1 MTKPSQA
8 QALREILSEDT
19 CHVMPCCWDGLSAKM
34 IGDAGF
40 RFSFMS
46 GFAVSASRIGA
57 PDTGL
62 ISFGEMLD
70 QGRNICAATD
80 IPIIGDGD
88 TGYGNALNVRRTVEM
103 YARAGFGA
111 VMIEDQ
117 VAPKRCGHTKGKLV
131 VERDEA
137 FNRIKAAVDAKE
149 AGADIMILARTDARH
164 GHGLEEAIDRAKG
177 FSDLGA
183 DMLFVEAPQSEDE
196 MARLTREAPGIHM
209 ANLVEGGATPILH
222 PDRLHE
228 LGYRFAAYPLT
239 LMSAAMKAI
248 QDALAVMAKR
258 EHPADALLEFADLR
272 KAVGFDAYYE
282 AEKAYTDSRN

>member
-1 MTKPSQA
+1 
-8 QALREILSEDT
+8 
-19 CHVMPCCWDGLSAKM
+19 
-34 IGDAGF
+34 
-40 RFSFMS
+40 
-46 GFAVSASRIGA
+46 
-57 PDTGL
+57 
-62 ISFGEMLD
+62 
-70 QGRNICAATD
+70 
-80 IPIIGDGD
+80 
-88 TGYGNALNVRRTVEM
+88 
-103 YARAGFGA
+103 
-111 VMIEDQ
+111 MIEDQ
-117 VAPKRCGHTKGKLV
+117 LAPKRCGHTKGKLV
-131 VERDEA
+131 VEREEA

-164 GHGLEEAIDRAKG
+164 GHGLDEAIDRAKG

-239 LMSAAMKAI
+239 LMSAAMKAV

-258 EHPADALLEFADLR
+258 EHPADALLGFADLR

>member
-1 MTKPSQA
+1 
-8 QALREILSEDT
+8 
-19 CHVMPCCWDGLSAKM
+19 
-34 IGDAGF
+34 
-40 RFSFMS
+40 
-46 GFAVSASRIGA
+46 
-57 PDTGL
+57 
-62 ISFGEMLD
+62 
-70 QGRNICAATD
+70 
-80 IPIIGDGD
+80 
-88 TGYGNALNVRRTVEM
+88 
-103 YARAGFGA
+103 
-111 VMIEDQ
+111 MIEDQ

-131 VERDEA
+131 VDRAEA

-183 DMLFVEAPQSEDE
+183 DMLFVEAPQSEAE

-222 PDRLHE
+222 PDKLHE

-248 QDALAVMAKR
+248 QDALAVMARR

-282 AEKAYTDSRN
+282 AEQAYSDSRD

>member
-1 MTKPSQA
+1 MTRPSQA

-131 VERDEA
+131 VERKEA

-183 DMLFVEAPQSEDE
+183 DMLFVEAPQSEAE

-248 QDALAVMAKR
+248 QDALAVMARR
-258 EHPADALLEFADLR
+258 EHPADALLDFADLR

-282 AEKAYTDSRN
+282 AEQAYSDSRD

>member
-1 MTKPSQA
+1 MSKPSQA
-8 QALREILSEDT
+8 SRLREILSEDT

-103 YARAGFGA
+103 YARAGFAA

-131 VERDEA
+131 VERTEA

-183 DMLFVEAPQSEDE
+183 DMLFVEAPQSEAE

-222 PDRLHE
+222 PDKLHE

-239 LMSAAMKAI
+239 LMSAALKAI
-248 QDALAVMAKR
+248 QDALAVMARR

-282 AEKAYTDSRN
+282 AEQAYSDSRD

>member
-1 MTKPSQA
+1 MTKPTPA
-8 QALREILSEDT
+8 QRLREILSEDT
-19 CHVMPCCWDGLSAKM
+19 CHVMPCCWDGLSARM

-88 TGYGNALNVRRTVEM
+88 TGHGNALNVRRTVEM
-103 YARAGFGA
+103 YARAGFAA

-131 VERDEA
+131 VDRNEA
-137 FNRIKAAVDAKE
+137 FNRIKAAVDAKQ

-164 GHGLEEAIDRAKG
+164 GHGLDEAIDRAKG

-183 DMLFVEAPQSEDE
+183 DMLFLEAPQSEVE

-239 LMSAAMKAI
+239 LLSAAMKAI
-248 QDALAVMAKR
+248 QDALGVMARR
-258 EHPADALLEFADLR
+258 EHPAAALLEFAELR
-272 KAVGFDAYYE
+272 KAVGFDDYYIAEQAYS
-282 AEKAYTDSRN
+282 DSRE